1 MRLKSLQMKITL
13 SAGICLLITATII
26 IAYSATAMKHRAEI
40 AREQVIKDAQRY
52 AGAIARQHANHIR
65 AELDVTLEAV
75 RMIARVL
82 SGIKDEKIGLELS
95 RDEVS
100 GMLKTVLI
108 QNPRFVGVYTCWEP
122 NAFDGMDR
130 GFKNEEG
137 HDETGRFIPYWNR
150 NEDGSIAL
158 EPSVDY
164 EKEGAYGN
172 YYLLPKKT
180 GKECITDPYLFS
192 IQGKTA
198 LITSMT
204 VPIVVGE
211 TFYGIAGI
219 DLRIDGLQKVVDD
232 VEKLYDGTGQ
242 ILLISHNGTLAA
254 VTDRPEMAGKPLKDF
269 GEEDVE
275 EDLVN
280 MQSEFIEIEE
290 NRLEVS
296 TPLKIGHTTTFWSV
310 KIFVP
315 MEKITEN
322 ADTRIRMA
330 IYGLHKMIGISIFCV
345 LVAVISLWFVA
356 RSIVTP
362 IRTIIIALSQIAE
375 QVATASDQVSSA
387 SQQVSGGSSEQ
398 AASFEET
405 SASLEEMSSMIRLNA
420 DNADQTHI
428 LMQEAGQVVGQAND
442 AMRRLTGAMEDISD
456 ASRETSEIIKTI
468 NEIAFQTNLLALNAA
483 IEAARAGEAGAGFA
497 VVAEEVRR
505 LAIRSAGAAENT
517 ATLIEGTVSQIKLG
531 TDIVGGADEIFAKV
545 AQITQKAKERIAEIS
560 TGSQEQAQG
569 TDQVNRAVNEM
580 DKVSQQNAANAEE
593 SASVSKELK
602 AQAEQ
607 MKSLVEK
614 LTAIIVGK
622 GISGVLNPLS

>member
-1 MRLKSLQMKITL
+1 MKLKSLQMKITL
-13 SAGICLLITATII
+13 SAGICLLVTAAVI
-26 IAYSATAMKHRAEI
+26 IAYSAIAMKHRAEI
-40 AREQVIKDAQRY
+40 AREEVIKDAQIY
-52 AGAIARQHANHIR
+52 AGAIARQHANHIK
-65 AELDVTLEAV
+65 AELNVALEAA

-95 RDEVS
+95 RDEVN
-100 GMLKTVLI
+100 GILKTVLI

-150 NEDGSIAL
+150 GEDGSIAL
-158 EPSVDY
+158 DPSVDY

-172 YYLLPKKT
+172 YYLLPRKT
-180 GKECITDPYLFS
+180 GKECIVDPYLFP
-192 IQGKTA
+192 IQGKPA
-198 LITSMT
+198 LVTSLT
-204 VPIVVGE
+204 VPIIVDD

-232 VEKLYDGTGQ
+232 VEKLYDGTGE
-242 ILLISHNGTLAA
+242 ILLISHSGILAA
-254 VTDRPEMAGKPLKDF
+254 VTGRPELAGKPLKDY
-269 GEEDVE
+269 GEEDAE
-275 EDLVN
+275 EDLLN
-280 MQSEFIEIEE
+280 MQHEFIEIEE

-315 MEKITEN
+315 MEKITAV
-322 ADTRIRMA
+322 ADEQMHQA
-330 IYGLHKMIGISIFCV
+330 VHSLYKMIGISILC
-345 LVAVISLWFVA
+345 VAVAMISLWFVA
-356 RSIVTP
+356 RCIAEP
-362 IRTIIIALSQIAE
+362 IRAIISALSEIALR
-375 QVATASDQVSSA
+375 VAFASDQVSSA
-387 SQQVSGGSSEQ
+387 SQRVSGGSSEQ
-398 AASFEET
+398 AASFEDT

-428 LMQEAGQVVGQAND
+428 LMQEAGQVVRQAND
-442 AMRRLTGAMEDISD
+442 AMRRLTRAMQGISD
-456 ASRETSEIIKTI
+456 ASRETSEIIRTI

-483 IEAARAGEAGAGFA
+483 VEAARAGEAGAGFA
-497 VVAEEVRR
+497 VVAEEVRS

-517 ATLIEGTVSQIKLG
+517 ANLIEGTVSEIKLG
-531 TDIVGGADEIFAKV
+531 TDIVSEADEVFVKV

-560 TGSQEQAQG
+560 TGSQEQARG
-569 TDQVNRAVNEM
+569 TDEVNRAVNEM
-580 DKVSQQNAANAEE
+580 EKVSQQNAANAEE

-602 AQAEQ
+602 TQAEQ

-614 LTAIIVGK
+614 LTAIIAGK
-622 GISGVLNPLS
+622 GISDVLKPLS